1 MISCLQPANAPVI
14 LFAARAVVASE
25 FQLAARRAAGSALL
39 ALALLRNTYVVGSRV
54 LASAEEAGAL
64 LVALWAGRHTVVA
77 VGSTVEAGGKRVM
90 DGISY
95 V

>member
-1 MISCLQPANAPVI
+1 M
-14 LFAARAVVASE
+14 
-25 FQLAARRAAGSALL
+25 
-39 ALALLRNTYVVGSRV
+39 VGSRV

-64 LVALWAGRHTVVA
+64 PVALWAGRHTVVA
-77 VGSTVEAGGKRVM
+77 VGSVVEVSGRKVL